1 MELTSKQRA
10 QLRGLANSIDT
21 IVHIGKDGISE
32 NLVKQADDALEAREL
47 IKGCVQQ
54 GAPLSAKE
62 ALESLCAQVGAEPVQ
77 CIGRRFVMYKP
88 SRENPRIVL
97 E

>member
-1 MELTSKQRA
+1 MTSKQRA
-10 QLRGLANSIDT
+10 YLRSMANTLET
-21 IVHIGKDGISE
+21 ILYVGKDGVTPGTGKE
-32 NLVKQADDALEAREL
+32 AFDALEAREL

>member
-1 MELTSKQRA
+1 MTSKQRA
-10 QLRGLANSIDT
+10 MLRSMANTMET
-21 IVHIGKDGISE
+21 ILYIGKEGVTPGT
-32 NLVKQADDALEAREL
+32 VKEAYDALEAREL
-47 IKGCVQQ
+47 IKCAVQQ

-62 ALESLCAQVGAEPVQ
+62 ALETLCAQVGAEPVQ
-77 CIGRRFVMYKP
+77 CIGSRFVMYRP

>member
-1 MELTSKQRA
+1 MTSKQRA
-10 QLRGLANSIDT
+10 YLRSMANTLET
-21 IVHIGKDGISE
+21 ILYVGKDGVTPGTVNE
-32 NLVKQADDALEAREL
+32 AFDALEAREL

-54 GAPLSAKE
+54 GAPLSARE
-62 ALESLCAQVGAEPVQ
+62 ALDSLCAQVGAEPVQ

>member
-1 MELTSKQRA
+1 MTSKQRA
-10 QLRGLANSIDT
+10 YLRSMENT
-21 IVHIGKDGISE
+21 IETILYVGKDGVTPGT
-32 NLVKQADDALEAREL
+32 VKEAFDALEAREL

-54 GAPLSAKE
+54 GAPLSARE
-62 ALESLCAQVGAEPVQ
+62 ALDSLCAQVGAEPVQ

>member
-1 MELTSKQRA
+1 MTSKQRA
-10 QLRGLANSIDT
+10 YLRFMANTLET
-21 IVHIGKDGISE
+21 ILYVGKDGVTPGT
-32 NLVKQADDALEAREL
+32 VKEAFDALEARVL
-47 IKGCVQQ
+47 IMGCVQQ
-54 GAPLSAKE
+54 CAPLSARD
-62 ALESLCAQVGAEPVQ
+62 ALDSLCAQVGAEPVQ

>member
-1 MELTSKQRA
+1 MTSKQRA
-10 QLRGLANSIDT
+10 YLRSMANTLET
-21 IVHIGKDGISE
+21 ILYVGKDGVTPGT
-32 NLVKQADDALEAREL
+32 VKEAFDALEALEL

-54 GAPLSAKE
+54 GAPLSARE
-62 ALESLCAQVGAEPVQ
+62 ALDSLCAQVGAEPVQ